1 MQGRRK
7 GGLRE
12 KLADEFDR
20 SSPFTLA
27 SLADEWLQH
36 MEERNYSKQ
45 TLSATHWALKMFLDW
60 AHERSIIDPS
70 TITKATLESYQRWI
84 YRYRKSDGEPLSFR
98 TQRMR
103 LGALQRFFS
112 HLCKSGYLPANPASD
127 LELPRKPYQML
138 PKALNDEE
146 LKALMSLHDVTD
158 VMGLRDR
165 TMLELLYAT
174 GIRRSELVALDVPDV
189 DRIAASVYIRKGKGG
204 KGRLLPVGSCALH
217 WLEVYLERSRPALAI
232 NMQEQALF
240 LSGYGERFSPGYIG
254 NWVSR
259 SMREPLESP
268 RKAPVTFCAT
278 PAQRTCWKTERI
290 SASSSKCSDMPDWTP
305 RRFTPKSVLRLCAM
319 STIAR
324 TPTLAIS
331 T

>member
-1 MQGRRK
+1 MPAPKGQRNISGMQGRRK

-45 TLSATHWALKMFLDW
+45 TLTATHWAIKMFLDW
-60 AHERSIIDPS
+60 AHERSIIDPN

-138 PKALNDEE
+138 PKALNREE
-146 LKALMSLHDVTD
+146 LQALMALHDVTD

-174 GIRRSELVALDVPDV
+174 GIRRSELVALDVPDL

-217 WLEVYLERSRPALAI
+217 WLEATLSAVVQPWRS
-232 NMQEQALF
+232 
-240 LSGYGERFSPGYIG
+240 
-254 NWVSR
+254 
-259 SMREPLESP
+259 
-268 RKAPVTFCAT
+268 TFT
-278 PAQRTCWKTERI
+278 
-290 SASSSKCSDMPDWTP
+290 SKRC
-305 RRFTPKSVLRLCAM
+305 F
-319 STIAR
+319 
-324 TPTLAIS
+324 
-331 T
+331 